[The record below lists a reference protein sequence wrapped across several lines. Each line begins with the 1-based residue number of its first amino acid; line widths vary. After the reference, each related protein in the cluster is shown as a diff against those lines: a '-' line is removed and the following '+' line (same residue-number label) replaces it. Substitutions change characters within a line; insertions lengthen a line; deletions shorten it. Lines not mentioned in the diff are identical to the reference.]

1 MNYKNAFCFLVSLL
15 LTSSAVMA
23 QQAPAP
29 PVSPSAPMVAGEPL
43 GAFSLFIEGGSFLG
57 VHAEDVNK
65 ENMGRYGLRE
75 VRGVGITQ
83 VVKDSPAE
91 KAGLRKDDVIL
102 RFEGDSVTSV
112 RKLNRLVSEVAPDQ
126 GVRLGISRG
135 GSEQEV
141 AVTIGKR
148 DQSFNAFNRL
158 EGLQGLQAMEGFKSL
173 EGLKGLEG
181 FKSLE
186 GLKGLGDLKGLKV
199 PEGNVWKW
207 EGRGP
212 GNDGF
217 LFQLGNNR
225 RMGVS
230 TVQLTKQLADYFGI
244 ADGKGVLVTSVSDDS
259 AAAKAGIKAGDVITS
274 VDGESIEG
282 PGDLSRA
289 INKNKDGD
297 VSVMVVRDKKQRT
310 IKVTPEKAATTVIR
324 PGRIANNRVIR
335 DQIRT
340 AVRAG
345 IANGQVVI
353 PTIAIPAIP
362 AINISTP
369 RIEMPVIPEIRIVV
383 PKSPKV
389 RVIRT
394 PTSQII

>member
-1 MNYKNAFCFLVSLL
+1 
-15 LTSSAVMA
+15 
-23 QQAPAP
+23 
-29 PVSPSAPMVAGEPL
+29 
-43 GAFSLFIEGGSFLG
+43 
-57 VHAEDVNK
+57 
-65 ENMGRYGLRE
+65 
-75 VRGVGITQ
+75 
-83 VVKDSPAE
+83 VKDSPAE

-126 GVRLGISRG
+126 NVRLGISRA

-148 DQSFNAFNRL
+148 DQSINAFNRL
-158 EGLQGLQAMEGFKSL
+158 EGLSGLRGMEGFKTL

-181 FKSLE
+181 WKSLE
-186 GLKGLGDLKGLKV
+186 GLKDLPDMKAFKV
-199 PEGNVWKW
+199 PEGNLWKW
-207 EGRGP
+207 EGQGP

-217 LFQLGNNR
+217 VFQLGNNR

-244 ADGKGVLVTSVSDDS
+244 SDGKGVLVTTVSDDS
-259 AAAKAGIKAGDVITS
+259 PAAKAGVKAGDVITS

-289 INKNKDGD
+289 INKNKEGD
-297 VSVMVVRDKKQRT
+297 VSVTVVRDKKQRT
-310 IKVTPEKAATTVIR
+310 MKVTPEKAANTILR
-324 PGRIANNRVIR
+324 PGRVSNNRIIR
-335 DQIRT
+335 DQVRT
-340 AVRAG
+340 AVRTG

-353 PTIAIPAIP
+353 PMITIPSIP

-369 RIEMPVIPEIRIVV
+369 RIQMPVIPEIRIVV
-383 PKSPKV
+383 PRV
-389 RVIRT
+389 RVVRT
-394 PTSQII
+394 PTPQII

>member
-1 MNYKNAFCFLVSLL
+1 MNFKKSFCFLVSLL
-15 LTSSAVMA
+15 FTSSVMA
-23 QQAPAP
+23 QQAAPAP
-29 PVSPSAPMVAGEPL
+29 PPNDSAPMVAGEPL
-43 GAFSLFIEGGSFLG
+43 GAFSLFVEGGSFLG

-65 ENMGRYGLRE
+65 ENMSRYGLRE

-102 RFEGDSVTSV
+102 RFEGDSVTSI

-126 GVRLGISRG
+126 SVRLAISRA

-141 AVTIGKR
+141 SVTIGKR
-148 DQSFNAFNRL
+148 DQSMNAFNRL
-158 EGLQGLQAMEGFKSL
+158 EGFKGLQGMEGFKA
-173 EGLKGLEG
+173 LEG
-181 FKSLE
+181 FKDLE
-186 GLKGLGDLKGLKV
+186 GLKGLGDLKAFKV

-207 EGRGP
+207 EGQGP
-212 GNDGF
+212 GNDNF
-217 LFQLGNNR
+217 IFQLGNNR
-225 RMGVS
+225 RVGVS

-244 ADGKGVLVTSVSDDS
+244 ADGKGVLVSSVSDGS
-259 AAAKAGIKAGDVITS
+259 PAAKAGMRAGDVITS
-274 VDGESIEG
+274 VDGEPIEG
-282 PGDLSRA
+282 PGELSRA
-289 INKNKDGD
+289 INKNKEGD
-297 VSVMVVRDKKQRT
+297 VSVVVVRDKKQRT
-310 IKVTPEKAATTVIR
+310 IKVTPEKVANTMIR
-324 PGRIANNRVIR
+324 PGRVSSNRIIR

-340 AVRAG
+340 AIKTG
-345 IANGQVVI
+345 IANGQIVT

-383 PKSPKV
+383 PATPKV

-394 PTSQII
+394 PTSQPI

>member
-1 MNYKNAFCFLVSLL
+1 MNYKKAFCFLVSLL
-15 LTSSAVMA
+15 LTSGVVLA
-23 QQAPAP
+23 QQTAPATP
-29 PVSPSAPMVAGEPL
+29 GTPSMPMVPGENL
-43 GAFSLFIEGGSFLG
+43 SAFSLFIEGGGFLG
-57 VHAEDVNK
+57 VYAEDVNK

-91 KAGLRKDDVIL
+91 KSGLKKDDVIL

-126 GVRLGISRG
+126 SVRIGISRG

-141 AVTIGKR
+141 SVTIGKR
-148 DQSFNAFNRL
+148 DQSLNAFNRL
-158 EGLQGLQAMEGFKSL
+158 EGLQGLRGMEGFKGL
-173 EGLKGLEG
+173 EGLQK
-181 FKSLE
+181 LE

-207 EGRGP
+207 EGQAS

-244 ADGKGVLVTSVSDDS
+244 ADGKGVLVTAVSDES
-259 AAAKAGIKAGDVITS
+259 PAAKAGVKAGDVITS

-297 VSVMVVRDKKQRT
+297 VSVVLVRDKKQRT
-310 IKVTPEKAATTVIR
+310 IKVTPEKAANTLIR
-324 PGRIANNRVIR
+324 PGRVANNRVIR

-340 AVRAG
+340 AVKQG

-353 PTIAIPAIP
+353 PTVAIPAIP

-369 RIEMPVIPEIRIVV
+369 RIEMPVIPEIRIVI
-383 PKSPKV
+383 PTMPRV
-389 RVIRT
+389 RVIRR
-394 PTSQII
+394 PSSQPI